1 VNLYDAELQHDD
13 DDPPGYGA
21 GYVRVG
27 PAIGAELLGMSVYEL
42 VPGDAVCPYHWET
55 QEEWL
60 LVLAGRPTVRVPE
73 GEHEL
78 RPGDVTCFPAGPDG
92 AHKVTN
98 RTAETVRVA
107 ILSTKESPAVA
118 GYPDSAKVGA
128 IPPRKFFREADA
140 VDYFEGELPAS
151 NG

>member
-1 VNLYDAELQHDD
+1 VNLYDAELQHDA

-27 PAIGAELLGMSVYEL
+27 KALGAELLGMSLYEL
-42 VPGDAVCPYHWET
+42 VPGDSICPYHWET
-55 QEEWL
+55 EEEWL
-60 LVLAGRPTVRVPE
+60 LVLAGRPTVRVPD

-78 RPGDVTCFPAGPDG
+78 RPGDVTCFPVGPDG

-98 RTAETVRVA
+98 RTDEVVRVA
-107 ILSTKESPAVA
+107 IVSTKDKHAVA
-118 GYPDSAKVGA
+118 GYPDSGKIGA
-128 IPPRKFFREADA
+128 WPPGKLFREADA
-140 VDYFEGELPAS
+140 LDYFDGEFPAA